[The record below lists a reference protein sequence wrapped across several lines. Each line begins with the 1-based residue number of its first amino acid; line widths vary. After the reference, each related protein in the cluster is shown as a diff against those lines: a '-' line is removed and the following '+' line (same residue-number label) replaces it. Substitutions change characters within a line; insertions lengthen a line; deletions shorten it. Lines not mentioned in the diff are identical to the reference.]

1 MAFLEEEMSLNE
13 NPITKRAKEIL
24 ANFEDKLD
32 QPASLGLLHH
42 KGLSMRD
49 HIELCA
55 SIMQHLCS
63 AYGVVGE
70 DRDMLIACCYLHD
83 IGKFR
88 ISQKRAS
95 NDRLPNIRGVRYSTK
110 RRN

>member
-1 MAFLEEEMSLNE
+1 MSLNE